1 METFMMA
8 SAPGEVTLHRV
19 FPMPPVEARWPD
31 LVEVHAVET
40 AHVDVDLFGVGAR
53 HVEGMDAA
61 VATEVMLRHAGVE
74 AVRREL
80 AVAGQQLELLAR
92 NDEVQDPLLR
102 TDRAVALAD
111 ALEARGDAKAHPA
124 AMAAAVV
131 SRQGSP

>member
-19 FPMPPVEARWPD
+19 FPMLPVEARWPD
-31 LVEVHAVET
+31 LVEVHAFEA

-74 AVRREL
+74 SVRRKL

-92 NDEVQDPLLR
+92 HDQMQDPLLR
-102 TDRAVALAD
+102 TDRAVALA
-111 ALEARGDAKAHPA
+111 AARGAGGDAKAPPPQWQPP
-124 AMAAAVV
+124 
-131 SRQGSP
+131 S